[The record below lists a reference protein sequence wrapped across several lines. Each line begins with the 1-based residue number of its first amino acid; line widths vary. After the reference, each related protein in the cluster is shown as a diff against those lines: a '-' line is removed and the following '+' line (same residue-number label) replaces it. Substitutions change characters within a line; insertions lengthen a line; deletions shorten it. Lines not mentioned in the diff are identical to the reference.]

1 MGKHIYVTRSNNFIS
16 VPYHYD
22 QPLPIG
28 FTVVIVNNN
37 GEDGSIIIAGDG
49 GSITI
54 IVPGVDTGPYWEL
67 ASPGMATLI
76 KVDEDTW
83 FMTGNVTVTG
93 P

>member
-37 GEDGSIIIAGDG
+37 GDDGSIIIAADGDG
-49 GSITI
+49 MDI

-76 KVDEDTW
+76 KVEEELW